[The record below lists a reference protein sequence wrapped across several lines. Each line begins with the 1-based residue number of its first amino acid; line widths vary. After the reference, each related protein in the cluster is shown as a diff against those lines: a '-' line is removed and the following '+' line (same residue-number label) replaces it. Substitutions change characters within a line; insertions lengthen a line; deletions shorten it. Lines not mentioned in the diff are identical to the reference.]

1 MVKKSSPEP
10 PFIHT
15 TMIADFKKQ
24 RLKSSILQY
33 LIYNANNKTMLL
45 VSFSKFLDIVFPGA
59 LILSDKKSK

>member
-1 MVKKSSPEP
+1 MAKKSSPEP

-15 TMIADFKKQ
+15 TMTADFKKQ

>member
-1 MVKKSSPEP
+1 MAKKSSPEP
-10 PFIHT
+10 LFIHT